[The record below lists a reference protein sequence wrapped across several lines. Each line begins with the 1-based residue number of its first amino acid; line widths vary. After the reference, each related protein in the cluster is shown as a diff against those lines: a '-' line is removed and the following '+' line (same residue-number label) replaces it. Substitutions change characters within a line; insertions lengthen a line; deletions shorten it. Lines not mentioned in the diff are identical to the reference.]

1 MNKKPDNRIIVGCDL
16 TVAAPAGDIFPLL
29 CPVREYDWI
38 EGWRCEMIFS
48 DSGVAENN
56 CIFATDRPGEGKRTW
71 VVSRYE
77 PPKAIEF
84 VIFQENAVVIRLDLY
99 LSANG
104 DGKTRLRVTHTIT
117 ALNEDGIAVMQHVE
131 PEAIRNRWQALERAL
146 NHYLADGSMLSG
158 A

>member
-1 MNKKPDNRIIVGCDL
+1 MNEKAPNRIIVGCDL
-16 TVAAPAGDIFPLL
+16 KIDALADDVFPLL

-38 EGWRCEMIFS
+38 EDWRCEMIFS

-56 CIFATDRPGEGKRTW
+56 CIFTTDRAAEGKRTW

-84 VIFQENAVVIRLDLY
+84 VIFQESAAVVRLDLY
-99 LSANG
+99 LSGNG
-104 DGKTRLRVTHTIT
+104 DGTTCLRVTHTIT
-117 ALNEDGIAVMQHVE
+117 ALNDDGIAVMQHVE
-131 PEAIRNRWQALERAL
+131 PQSIRNRWQALEKAM